1 MTLPYLIIGAGVIA
15 LIAGWIGYH
24 IAVNLRRAGGTTS
37 ASAPKVHDSLT
48 RLGESLCEN
57 R

>member
-24 IAVNLRRAGGTTS
+24 IGRRRAGGTIS
-37 ASAPKVHDSLT
+37 ASAPEVHDSLT
-48 RLGESLCEN
+48 
-57 R
+57 

>member
-1 MTLPYLIIGAGVIA
+1 MTLPYLIIGAGVMA

-24 IAVNLRRAGGTTS
+24 IAVNHRRAGGTIS

-48 RLGESLCEN
+48 
-57 R
+57 

>member
-15 LIAGWIGYH
+15 LTAGWIGYH
-24 IAVNLRRAGGTTS
+24 IGVNLRRARGTTS

-48 RLGESLCEN
+48 
-57 R
+57 

>member
-24 IAVNLRRAGGTTS
+24 IGSHLLHLNRYAD
-37 ASAPKVHDSLT
+37 AP
-48 RLGESLCEN
+48 RL
-57 R
+57 

>member
-24 IAVNLRRAGGTTS
+24 IGSEPSARRRDH
-37 ASAPKVHDSLT
+37 K
-48 RLGESLCEN
+48 R
-57 R
+57 

>member
-24 IAVNLRRAGGTTS
+24 TGSEPSARRRDQ
-37 ASAPKVHDSLT
+37 K
-48 RLGESLCEN
+48 R
-57 R
+57 

>member
-24 IAVNLRRAGGTTS
+24 IGRTFGAPAG
-37 ASAPKVHDSLT
+37 P
-48 RLGESLCEN
+48 
-57 R
+57 

>member
-24 IAVNLRRAGGTTS
+24 IGVNYPPLNAG
-37 ASAPKVHDSLT
+37 AL
-48 RLGESLCEN
+48 
-57 R
+57 